1 MALSTLLASL
11 LCQGVRTRQFLAIAD
26 DTSDGRLAQRVR
38 PYTLFFSKRRR
49 SKGLLPAAFVS
60 SDTSQCHPT
69 SVLGETQLIRSNGW
83 CNHLAVNRPIE
94 GLEPGPTRHRESR
107 TGDPVQPKH
116 VYVTPDFRMPIRLAC
131 GDRLH

>member
-49 SKGLLPAAFVS
+49 SQGLLPAAFVS
-60 SDTSQCHPT
+60 SDTSHCHPT
-69 SVLGETQLIRSNGW
+69 GVWVELNSLDRMVGVITLLSTDQSKVLS
-83 CNHLAVNRPIE
+83 
-94 GLEPGPTRHRESR
+94 
-107 TGDPVQPKH
+107 PVQPATVSH
-116 VYVTPDFRMPIRLAC
+116 VRGIPFSRSTYT
-131 GDRLH
+131 